1 MLEYSR
7 VSLFRSLGMVLLPI
21 CNSGKV
27 YLPISKEMTNRERTG
42 GSPRPLVS
50 LSEAPQGELE
60 EESEG
65 CFSLPGLEVTVPHRS
80 RVQAAGTSSRTAWGK
95 KNWIGTSFHRP
106 RSFNPKKIPLHACL
120 LIAVQEHLVP
130 LQRGISTLLWCLSL
144 KTRCQVR
151 NQPGAD

>member
-1 MLEYSR
+1 MEYSR

-27 YLPISKEMTNRERTG
+27 YLSISKEMTDRERMG

-60 EESEG
+60 EKSEA
-65 CFSLPGLEVTVPHRS
+65 CFSLPGLEVTVPHPS
-80 RVQAAGTSSRTAWGK
+80 RVKAVGTSSRTAWG

-106 RSFNPKKIPLHACL
+106 RSFNPKKIPLHSCL
-120 LIAVQEHLVP
+120 LIAV
-130 LQRGISTLLWCLSL
+130 
-144 KTRCQVR
+144 
-151 NQPGAD
+151 